1 MQRFKIFIVIIFFTL
16 LLPNISAQEDQT
28 NNENWFKS
36 RFDQR
41 IYLGFYDSFGDEKAN
56 ILQAGYDAALKL
68 IYITPAWYLMDCS
81 LGMDIL
87 MVRDQIE
94 KESSDMIGHVRHTDN
109 RLIPG
114 FEFNWGVR
122 LYFPPIPKIKTSFYF
137 EGQLITL
144 VIYTKPYPDTGTY
157 VNIGTHVGFGF
168 KFFINDFLNGY
179 TTIKLFSHTSNG
191 QPEETNP
198 ALDFVGII
206 FGLQF

>member
-1 MQRFKIFIVIIFFTL
+1 MRKAKYFMVTLFFIVS
-16 LLPNISAQEDQT
+16 LPYLSAQESQT
-28 NNENWFKS
+28 NNENWFKK

-41 IYLGFYDSFGDEKAN
+41 IYLGFYDSFGQEKAN
-56 ILQAGYDAALKL
+56 VLQTGYEAVLNL
-68 IYITPAWYLMDCS
+68 LYITPAWSLIDVS
-81 LGMDIL
+81 LGMDVL

-94 KESSDMIGHVRHTDN
+94 KESYDNFGQPRSTEN

-122 LYFPPIPKIKTSFYF
+122 LYFPPIPKIKTSFYL

-144 VIYTKPYPDTGTY
+144 VVYTQPYPDSGTHI
-157 VNIGTHVGFGF
+157 NIGTHVGFGF
-168 KFFINDFLNGY
+168 KFHINDLLNGY
-179 TTIKLFSHTSNG
+179 TTIRIFSHTSNG

>member
-1 MQRFKIFIVIIFFTL
+1 MQKAKYFIVILFFTL
-16 LLPNISAQEDQT
+16 SLPNLSAQESQT
-28 NNENWFKS
+28 TNENWLKQ

-41 IYLGFYDSFGDEKAN
+41 IYLGFYDSFGEEKAN
-56 ILQAGYDAALKL
+56 VLQAGYEAVLNL
-68 IYITPAWYLMDCS
+68 LYITPVWSLMDVS

-94 KESSDMIGHVRHTDN
+94 TESHDRFGHIRHTDN
-109 RLIPG
+109 RFIPG

-122 LYFPPIPKIKTSFYF
+122 LYSPPIPRIKTSFYL

-144 VIYTKPYPDTGTY
+144 VIYTQPYPDSGTH

-168 KFFINDFLNGY
+168 KFPINELLNCY
-179 TTIKLFSHTSNG
+179 TTIRLFSHTSNG